1 MLSAWTGRSAC
12 ALQSAFRFSNQG
24 FAQKLGISLRAV
36 GTWHEKP
43 DLQPQS
49 SVQQLLDALLESA
62 PPAVKERFAQLTG
75 TAAPVPTATP
85 RFELTPTIA
94 HRLDED
100 PHIRAALDWLDH
112 RSGQRSGASRQAVV
126 DHLARFDLH
135 EVQAKARQRAR
146 VNQQD
151 IAAALNAYYGG
162 RPTSTGL
169 YEARYGASHPA
180 TTSVLTRPDWL
191 DLDCPLGTRSDAL
204 DFSGIPAPEPPL
216 TDEQAGHAVQRL
228 ATVLA
233 TNGRLTNLPL
243 YRLTSADMRK
253 GTVAGTL
260 GTVPFI
266 EYALTMDLLETELA
280 NAIAAGQS
288 LEPGSLPLRDL
299 YLPDAAS
306 VLDLSSRLC
315 AGGALALCAIAR
327 PARPFHSEADY
338 VLLIQERSSQV
349 LNAAHRLAVIPK
361 GFHQPMADYRADARI
376 GATLLREMEEELFG
390 REDIDNTMAEQRSV
404 DPMHPSRLSEPMSW
418 LLAEP
423 GRLRMECT
431 GFGLNLVSGNY
442 EFPCLIVIGD
452 EDFWTRFGGQ
462 IEANWESQGL
472 RQYSS
477 LDRSFITEL
486 IGDVGWSNEGL
497 FALLQGLRRL
507 AQIGGSRVDLPSV
520 EWEIT

>member
-1 MLSAWTGRSAC
+1 MLNAWTGRSAC

-24 FAQKLGISLRAV
+24 FAQKLGISLRTV

-49 SVQQLLDALLESA
+49 GVQQLLDALLESA
-62 PPAVKERFAQLTG
+62 PPAVKERFTQLTG
-75 TAAPVPTATP
+75 TADVAATP
-85 RFELTPTIA
+85 EPQLSPAIK
-94 HRLDED
+94 HRLDND
-100 PHIRAALDWLDH
+100 LHIRAALEWLDH
-112 RSGQRSGASRQAVV
+112 CSDQPSGTNRRAVAEHVAS
-126 DHLARFDLH
+126 LDLH
-135 EVQAKARQRAR
+135 EVQASARRRAR
-146 VNQQD
+146 VDQHA
-151 IAAALNAYYGG
+151 IAAALSAYYSD
-162 RPTSTGL
+162 RPPDLGL
-169 YEARYGASHPA
+169 YQARYGPQLSA
-180 TTSVLTRPDWL
+180 TTSILTQPNWL
-191 DLDCPLGTRSDAL
+191 DLACSLGTRSDAL
-204 DFSGIPAPEPPL
+204 DFSATAAPEPVL
-216 TDEQAGHAVQRL
+216 TPEQAEHAVQRL

-243 YRLTSADMRK
+243 YRLTSAEMRK

-260 GTVPFI
+260 GVVPFV
-266 EYALTMDLLETELA
+266 EYALTMDLLETELTST
-280 NAIAAGQS
+280 IAAGQTP
-288 LEPGSLPLRDL
+288 EPGTLPLRDS
-299 YLPDAAS
+299 YLPNAAS
-306 VLDLSSRLC
+306 VVDLSNRLC

-327 PARPFHSEADY
+327 PARPFHTEADY

-361 GFHQPMADYRADARI
+361 GFHQPMADYRADSRI

-390 REDIDNTMAEQRSV
+390 REDIDNTLVEQRSV
-404 DPMHPSRLSEPMSW
+404 DPMHPSRLSEPMRW

-423 GRLRMECT
+423 GRFRMECT
-431 GFGLNLVSGNY
+431 AFGLNLVSGNY
-442 EFPCLIVIGD
+442 EFPGLLIIDD
-452 EDFWTRFGGQ
+452 EDFWTTFGGQ

-477 LDRSFITEL
+477 LDRPLITEL

-507 AQIGGSRVDLPSV
+507 EQIGGSRVDLPAV